1 MVKKYFFT
9 IENPFR
15 GVFWPN
21 STQNGQFKTL
31 GPVSVVRA
39 KNWKMA
45 QNHTFWWSNVSKL
58 GQNVVCN
65 YLLCWNPSN
74 QEKVSGNTVLWF
86 FPFFWS
92 AVNLAGVD
100 NSKCQFC
107 TRFRTLDANPEDWD
121 HKKIMLNG
129 ETHLKVSK
137 HFFSGKKNFMSQ
149 INQEGPKIIS
159 RHKIFFP

>member
-1 MVKKYFFT
+1 
-9 IENPFR
+9 
-15 GVFWPN
+15 
-21 STQNGQFKTL
+21 
-31 GPVSVVRA
+31 
-39 KNWKMA
+39 MA
-45 QNHTFWWSNVSKL
+45 QNHTFWWSNVLKL

-92 AVNLAGVD
+92 AVNLAGVV

-107 TRFRTLDANPEDWD
+107 TRFRMLDANPEDWD

-137 HFFSGKKNFMSQ
+137 HFFSGKKKFMSQ
-149 INQEGPKIIS
+149 IDQEGPKIIS
-159 RHKIFFP
+159 RNKFFFPLKMTKTLRKIHQKNSKFKKNFFVLKWSGRSKNHF

>member
-1 MVKKYFFT
+1 
-9 IENPFR
+9 
-15 GVFWPN
+15 
-21 STQNGQFKTL
+21 
-31 GPVSVVRA
+31 
-39 KNWKMA
+39 MA

-92 AVNLAGVD
+92 AVNLAGVA

-107 TRFRTLDANPEDWD
+107 TRFWMLDANPEDWD

-137 HFFSGKKNFMSQ
+137 HFFRAKKRRWPILTQVCFRPSKWLNDRITLERMTFFWFLCFF
-149 INQEGPKIIS
+149 GIIG
-159 RHKIFFP
+159 RY